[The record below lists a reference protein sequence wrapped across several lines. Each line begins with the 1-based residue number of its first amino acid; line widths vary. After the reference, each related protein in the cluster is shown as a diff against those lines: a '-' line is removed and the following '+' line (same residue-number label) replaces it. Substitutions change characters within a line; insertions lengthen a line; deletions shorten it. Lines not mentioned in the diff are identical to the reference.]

1 MLLETLGEVKW
12 EREKVSEAAVDD
24 LLQRGFAFK
33 RYQFIQKEWN
43 RNDGLSSRIG
53 QVEFEF
59 ALSGERV
66 QRDNHGPRFQKTV
79 ISDEELG

>member
-59 ALSGERV
+59 ALSRERV
-66 QRDNHGPRFQKTV
+66 
-79 ISDEELG
+79 